1 LTTPSGGLTLE
12 SGQSTEGDALKAR
25 SLCIGLAVGTI
36 AALAPASASAAPHYY
51 LSLGDSLA
59 QGVQPNAAGTSVETN
74 QGYPDQL
81 YATLKVKYPGLQ
93 LVKLG
98 CPGESTTSMITG
110 KGNAAATVAGCKPAG
125 GTQLKAA
132 LSFLRKHHK
141 RGAVPLI
148 TIDIGA
154 NDVDGCVQNGNLDAT
169 CLTNGENSISTN
181 EPLIAKRL
189 RAAAPKGT
197 KIFTMTLY
205 DPFLAGYLQGGTPK
219 ILAEAS
225 VSLAKT
231 INGNIASAY
240 RFKNGGVADVAAAFR
255 TYDLTDMAALS
266 GQSVPVDVAQICT
279 LTWICAAPPQGPN
292 IHANQIGYALI
303 AKTFADAVG
312 NLKLH

>member
-1 LTTPSGGLTLE
+1 LTARSGRFRLVCGH
-12 SGQSTEGDALKAR
+12 SKEGDALPTR
-25 SLCIGLAVGTI
+25 SLCIGFAAAAITAVVP
-36 AALAPASASAAPHYY
+36 AAAAAPHYY

-81 YATLKVKYPGLQ
+81 YATLKAKYPGLR

-110 KGNAAATVAGCKPAG
+110 KGNSFASVACKPAG

-132 LSFLRKHHK
+132 VGFLKKHHK
-141 RGAVPLI
+141 PGAVPLI

-154 NDVDGCVQNGNLDAT
+154 NDVDSCLQNGALDTT
-169 CLTNGENSISTN
+169 CLTTGENAISTD
-181 EPLIAKRL
+181 EPLIANRL
-189 RAAAPKGT
+189 RKAAPKGT

-205 DPFLAGYLQGGTPK
+205 DPFLAGYLQGGNTK

-225 VSLAKT
+225 VGLAKT

-240 RFKNGGVADVAAAFR
+240 KFRNGGVADVATAFQ
-255 TYDLTDMAALS
+255 TYDLTDMTSL
-266 GQSVPVDVAQICT
+266 GGLSVPVAVAQICA
-279 LTWICAAPPQGPN
+279 LTWQCAPAPVGPN
-292 IHANQIGYALI
+292 IHANQMGYALI
-303 AKTFADAVG
+303 AQTFAGAIG
-312 NLKLH
+312 NLTLH

>member
-1 LTTPSGGLTLE
+1 LRT
-12 SGQSTEGDALKAR
+12 R
-25 SLCIGLAVGTI
+25 SLCIGLAAVAI
-36 AALAPASASAAPHYY
+36 AAVVPAAASAAPHYY

-81 YATLKVKYPGLQ
+81 YATLKAKYPGLQ

-110 KGNAAATVAGCKPAG
+110 KGNSFATVAGCKPAG

-132 LSFLRKHHK
+132 LRFLKKHNK
-141 RGAVPLI
+141 PGAVPLI

-154 NDVDGCVQNGNLDAT
+154 NDVDGCLQNGALNTT
-169 CLTNGENSISTN
+169 CLTNGENAISTN
-181 EPLIAKRL
+181 EPLIANRL
-189 RAAAPKGT
+189 RKAAPKGT

-205 DPFLAGYLQGGTPK
+205 DPFLAGYLQGGNTK

-225 VSLAKT
+225 VGLAKT

-240 RFKNGGVADVAAAFR
+240 KFKNGGVADVATAFQ
-255 TYDLTDMAALS
+255 TYDLTDMTSL
-266 GQSVPVDVAQICT
+266 GGVSVPVAVAQICA
-279 LTWICAAPPQGPN
+279 LTWECTPAPMGPN
-292 IHANQIGYALI
+292 IHANQTGYALI

>member
-1 LTTPSGGLTLE
+1 LRT
-12 SGQSTEGDALKAR
+12 R
-25 SLCIGLAVGTI
+25 SLCIGLAAATI
-36 AALAPASASAAPHYY
+36 AAAVPAAANAAPHYY

-81 YATLKVKYPGLQ
+81 YATLKAKYPGLR

-110 KGNAAATVAGCKPAG
+110 KGNSFATIAGCKPAG

-132 LSFLRKHHK
+132 LRFLKKHNK
-141 RGAVPLI
+141 PGAVPLI
-148 TIDIGA
+148 TIDIAA
-154 NDVDGCVQNGNLDAT
+154 NDVDGCVQNGNLNTT
-169 CLTNGENSISTN
+169 CLTNGENAIAKN

-189 RAAAPKGT
+189 RKAAPKGT

-205 DPFLAGYLQGGTPK
+205 DPFLAGYLQGGNTK

-225 VSLAKT
+225 VGLAKT

-240 RFKNGGVADVAAAFR
+240 KFKNGGVADVATAFQ
-255 TYDLTDMAALS
+255 TYDLTDMTTL
-266 GQSVPVDVAQICT
+266 GGMSVPVGVAQICA
-279 LTWICAAPPQGPN
+279 LTWECAAAPVGPN
-292 IHANQIGYALI
+292 IHANQAGYALI
-303 AKTFADAVG
+303 AKTFADAIG
-312 NLKLH
+312 NLRLH